1 MTMFAPLDAT
11 RLVTDLDRDGY
22 AIIPGASRCS
32 DLRHRRFDGCVGG
45 GQIRGAYAFKEPGE
59 MFIDIC
65 AKGAARFDLGIG
77 SARAKRGLDR
87 LDRRRKGLSLSWSRR
102 PRLLRSRRRNAEAA

>member
-11 RLVTDLDRDGY
+11 RLATDLDRDGS
-22 AIIPGASRCS
+22 AIIPGLLDAATCGTVTSMA
-32 DLRHRRFDGCVGG
+32 GCVGG

-77 SARAKRGLDR
+77 WKTACKTFQIPGVNSVQ
-87 LDRRRKGLSLSWSRR
+87 
-102 PRLLRSRRRNAEAA
+102 